1 MATTWTENVNGL
13 SAKVVCDSGTG
24 AAPTTAADGMALA
37 FTGKPLAAVS
47 LTAEADASQTLSG
60 GGTLQAYVYD
70 PQAAAWAR
78 CPDCD
83 VAVAVSAV
91 RRQAFSAFDVKV
103 GLPGARVAWIPA
115 GVTVSSGGVTVYLNG
130 AA

>member
-1 MATTWTENVNGL
+1 
-13 SAKVVCDSGTG
+13 
-24 AAPTTAADGMALA
+24 MALA
-37 FTGKPLAAVS
+37 FTGKPLSAVG

-83 VAVAVSAV
+83 LALSLASV
-91 RRQAFSAFDVKV
+91 RRQSFPAFDVKV